1 MGLNKLSASS
11 EAGDRRVDTRNSQ
24 LRPAQSEIITER
36 RAVRAGRIWNV
47 LFTLFMGS
55 LLVAGWL
62 GRDNSYL
69 SAAEGTGYA
78 LGIIGASAMLL
89 LMGYPLRKSLRSMQ
103 NWGPIKY
110 WFQIHMVLGVVGP
123 VLVLYHANFGLG
135 STNSNLAMFS
145 MLIVAC
151 SGLIGRHFYKK
162 IHFGLY
168 GHKTTLKDLR
178 SDFQLTKG
186 NLGAHI
192 SLSPVILK
200 LIKQYEKKM
209 LKKRIFFLHIISLP
223 VLFFQ
228 TKFLSIYIK
237 RALIHDLRKQAK
249 SNNWGKEML
258 HDFISQAKVYL
269 GDYFLCLRKI
279 SQLSLYHRLFSV
291 WHILHMPLFI
301 ILLITGI
308 VHVIAV
314 HMYS

>member
-1 MGLNKLSASS
+1 MRASS
-11 EAGDRRVDTRNSQ
+11 EAIDTVDTRNSQ
-24 LRPAQSEIITER
+24 LRPAQSEIIRER
-36 RAVRAGRIWNV
+36 MAIHAGRIWNI
-47 LFTLFMGS
+47 LFAIFISS
-55 LLVAGWL
+55 LVVTGWL
-62 GRDNSYL
+62 GRENSYL
-69 SAAEGTGYA
+69 SAADGTGYA
-78 LGIIGASAMLL
+78 LGIIGGTVMLL
-89 LMGYPLRKSLRSMQ
+89 LMTYPLRKSLRSMQ

-110 WFQIHMVLGVVGP
+110 WFQLHMILGVIGP
-123 VLVLYHANFGLG
+123 VLVLYHANFSLG

-145 MLIVAC
+145 MLTVAC

-168 GHKTTLKDLR
+168 GHKATLKDLR

-192 SLSPVILK
+192 SLSPAIIK
-200 LIKQYEKKM
+200 QIKQYEKMM
-209 LKKRIFFLHIISLP
+209 LKKRIFFLHILTLP
-223 VLFFQ
+223 ILFFK
-228 TKFLSIYIK
+228 TKLLSFYIK
-237 RALIHDLRKQAK
+237 YALIQDLKKQA
-249 SNNWGKEML
+249 SNNNWGNEML
-258 HDFISQAKVYL
+258 DDFISQAKVYL

-291 WHILHMPLFI
+291 WHILHMPLYI

>member
-1 MGLNKLSASS
+1 MRASS
-11 EAGDRRVDTRNSQ
+11 EAIDTVDTRNSQ
-24 LRPAQSEIITER
+24 LRPAQSEIIRER
-36 RAVRAGRIWNV
+36 MAIHAARIWNI
-47 LFTLFMGS
+47 LFAIFISS
-55 LLVAGWL
+55 LVVTGWI
-62 GRDNSYL
+62 GRENSYL
-69 SAAEGTGYA
+69 SAADGTGYA
-78 LGIIGASAMLL
+78 LGIIGGTVMLL
-89 LMGYPLRKSLRSMQ
+89 LMTYPLRKSLRSMQ

-110 WFQIHMVLGVVGP
+110 WFQIHMILGVIGP
-123 VLVLYHANFGLG
+123 VLVLYHANFSLG

-145 MLIVAC
+145 MLTVAC

-168 GHKTTLKDLR
+168 GHKATLKDLR

-192 SLSPVILK
+192 SLSPAIIK
-200 LIKQYEKKM
+200 QIKQYEKMM
-209 LKKRIFFLHIISLP
+209 LKKRIFFLHILTLP
-223 VLFFQ
+223 ILFFQ
-228 TKFLSIYIK
+228 IYLLSFYIK
-237 RALIHDLRKQAK
+237 YSLIQDLKKQATN
-249 SNNWGKEML
+249 NNWGNEML
-258 HDFISQAKVYL
+258 DDFISQAKVYL

-291 WHILHMPLFI
+291 WHILHMPLYI

>member
-1 MGLNKLSASS
+1 MRASS
-11 EAGDRRVDTRNSQ
+11 EAIDTVDTRNSQ
-24 LRPAQSEIITER
+24 LRPAQSEIIRER
-36 RAVRAGRIWNV
+36 MAIHAGRIWNI
-47 LFTLFMGS
+47 LFAIFISS
-55 LLVAGWL
+55 LVVTGWL
-62 GRDNSYL
+62 GRENSYL
-69 SAAEGTGYA
+69 SAADGTGYA
-78 LGIIGASAMLL
+78 LGIIGGTVMLL
-89 LMGYPLRKSLRSMQ
+89 LMTYPLRKSLRSMQ

-110 WFQIHMVLGVVGP
+110 WFQLHMILGVIGP
-123 VLVLYHANFGLG
+123 VLVLYHANFSLG

-145 MLIVAC
+145 MLTVAC

-168 GHKTTLKDLR
+168 GHKATLKDLR

-192 SLSPVILK
+192 SLSPAIIK
-200 LIKQYEKKM
+200 QIKQYEKMM
-209 LKKRIFFLHIISLP
+209 LKKRIFFLHILNLP
-223 VLFFQ
+223 ILFFK
-228 TKFLSIYIK
+228 TKLLSFYIK
-237 RALIHDLRKQAK
+237 YALIQDLKKQA
-249 SNNWGKEML
+249 SNNNWGNEML
-258 HDFISQAKVYL
+258 DDFISQAKVYL

-291 WHILHMPLFI
+291 WHILHMPLYI